1 MARGSLRLY
10 LGAAPGVGKTFAMLN
25 EGRRRRDRGT
35 DVVVGYVETHGRRLT
50 QAQVGDLEVIPRVHI
65 EYRGSEFE
73 EMDTDAII
81 ARHPKVAL
89 IDELAHTNVPGSKH
103 AKRYQDVQQILDAG
117 IDVISTL
124 NIQHLESVND
134 VVERITGV
142 VQRETL
148 PDALVRSADQIE
160 LVDMTPEA
168 LRRRMAH
175 GNIYAAEKVDAALAN
190 YFRIGNLAALRELAL
205 LWVADRVEDS
215 LQQYMEDH
223 GITAAWET
231 RERVVVA
238 MTGAPGGEALIR
250 RASRMAARSK
260 GDLLGVHVRSV
271 DGLAGPPPG
280 DLERHKE
287 VLKELGG
294 VYREVAAPDP
304 VSGLIGFAR
313 SEHATQLILGS
324 SHRSRLREL
333 VTGSVINSVIR
344 QAGDLDVHVISTKEA
359 AAESTDRGLPRV
371 QFGLSGGLSARRQ
384 AAGAAAAII
393 GLPLL
398 TLILTGLRSHLTLS
412 SVLLIYLAAVVAVA
426 LIGGTWVAIG
436 AAVAADLLANWFF
449 VPPIHT
455 FTVETTENV
464 ITLIVFIAVSVV
476 VSTRLGQATRRSLD
490 AARGRAEAAIL
501 VRLAG
506 ALLSDQD
513 PLTEVMGQVYTTF
526 DLQGVGLLRKD
537 PSGGWTTVA
546 AAGESPPATPDDA
559 TDSVSLDDTTVLAV
573 AGPNLTADD
582 RRVLRA
588 FGDQLAVALRS
599 RELQAEAAT
608 AELLAQAND
617 LRTALLRAVSHDL
630 RTPLSSIKASATTLL
645 ADDLHLSPDATREL
659 LVTID
664 EEADRLNNLIGNL
677 LDMSRLQAGAL
688 ELVRHDVGIDEI
700 VAQSVASLGDRA
712 KRVVVEVPENLPRI
726 HTDPALLERA
736 VANVIDNAVAWSPDD
751 RPVRVEAAT
760 IGGATELRV
769 IDRGPGIPVGQRE
782 QVFRPFQR
790 LGDQHTGAGVG
801 LGLAVARGFVDAL
814 GGELSIDDTPG
825 GGATMVFRFNNGS

>member
-1 MARGSLRLY
+1 M
-10 LGAAPGVGKTFAMLN
+10 
-25 EGRRRRDRGT
+25 
-35 DVVVGYVETHGRRLT
+35 
-50 QAQVGDLEVIPRVHI
+50 
-65 EYRGSEFE
+65 
-73 EMDTDAII
+73 
-81 ARHPKVAL
+81 
-89 IDELAHTNVPGSKH
+89 
-103 AKRYQDVQQILDAG
+103 
-117 IDVISTL
+117 
-124 NIQHLESVND
+124 
-134 VVERITGV
+134 
-142 VQRETL
+142 
-148 PDALVRSADQIE
+148 
-160 LVDMTPEA
+160 
-168 LRRRMAH
+168 
-175 GNIYAAEKVDAALAN
+175 
-190 YFRIGNLAALRELAL
+190 
-205 LWVADRVEDS
+205 
-215 LQQYMEDH
+215 
-223 GITAAWET
+223 
-231 RERVVVA
+231 
-238 MTGAPGGEALIR
+238 
-250 RASRMAARSK
+250 
-260 GDLLGVHVRSV
+260 
-271 DGLAGPPPG
+271 
-280 DLERHKE
+280 
-287 VLKELGG
+287 
-294 VYREVAAPDP
+294 
-304 VSGLIGFAR
+304 
-313 SEHATQLILGS
+313 S
-324 SHRSRLREL
+324 SH
-333 VTGSVINSVIR
+333 
-344 QAGDLDVHVISTKEA
+344 Q
-359 AAESTDRGLPRV
+359 P
-371 QFGLSGGLSARRQ
+371 
-384 AAGAAAAII
+384 
-393 GLPLL
+393 
-398 TLILTGLRSHLTLS
+398 
-412 SVLLIYLAAVVAVA
+412 
-426 LIGGTWVAIG
+426 
-436 AAVAADLLANWFF
+436 
-449 VPPIHT
+449 
-455 FTVETTENV
+455 
-464 ITLIVFIAVSVV
+464 
-476 VSTRLGQATRRSLD
+476 
-490 AARGRAEAAIL
+490 
-501 VRLAG
+501 
-506 ALLSDQD
+506 
-513 PLTEVMGQVYTTF
+513 
-526 DLQGVGLLRKD
+526 D